1 MFMVLTRIE
10 ELQGAINAY
19 LFAITFGIEIVT
31 DIFSPKKITCIK
43 KSKKYDEISCKIY
56 TEWETTDDDGKLIL
70 EIIPDE
76 ITLKNPFDYEQNALH
91 AQFQINGEDY
101 KKLKQFCFAKGIY
114 GASIEWL
121 LNNPYM
127 EKSEISFK

>member
-1 MFMVLTRIE
+1 MKSLAEPRKFLDLSEDEIE
-10 ELQGAINAY
+10 Q
-19 LFAITFGIEIVT
+19 IVT

-43 KSKKYDEISCKIY
+43 KSKKWDEITCKIY
-56 TEWETTDDDGKLIL
+56 TEWETTDDDGNEIS

-76 ITLKNPFDYEQNALH
+76 ITLMNPFDYGEDAIQAE
-91 AQFQINGEDY
+91 FQLNGNDY

-121 LNNPYM
+121 LNNPY
-127 EKSEISFK
+127 EEDNKS